1 MNFFAVGDLHLSL
14 DEKVKKPMEIFG
26 FEWREHWKKLEIKW
40 REKVGKEDT
49 VLVLGDTSWALK
61 LEEAIADLKW
71 IADLPGKKIM
81 IKGNHDLW
89 WQSIG
94 KLNRLYKNMI
104 FLQGKA
110 VLIDDTVICGTR
122 GWTCPGSEPFT
133 EHDEKIYKRELL
145 RLGFALED
153 AKKLKEKNPNAKN
166 IIGCLHFPPTNDKYQ
181 PSGFTEKF
189 EEAGVNKVFYGH
201 LHGKEIFKK
210 GFQGNLNGVSYRLV
224 SLDYLDFDLYKIK
237 I

>member
-1 MNFFAVGDLHLSL
+1 MKIRPITVERMNLCMNFFAVGDLHLSL

-71 IADLPGKKIM
+71 IADLPGKKII

-110 VLIDDTVICGTR
+110 VLIDDTVIYETHR
-122 GWTCPGSEPFT
+122 RSE
-133 EHDEKIYKRELL
+133 ER
-145 RLGFALED
+145 R
-153 AKKLKEKNPNAKN
+153 
-166 IIGCLHFPPTNDKYQ
+166 
-181 PSGFTEKF
+181 
-189 EEAGVNKVFYGH
+189 V
-201 LHGKEIFKK
+201 GKECR
-210 GFQGNLNGVSYRLV
+210 SRWSPYH
-224 SLDYLDFDLYKIK
+224 
-237 I
+237 